1 MFKCSITLLLKLC
14 REGHAKRAQTLGR
27 LCPCAFK
34 GVVHARERRS
44 VDGIAECRGYLEQTI
59 HPESTAGPGVELLS
73 QAEALFVHIEC
84 CEGDARRVVRC
95 TAPRMLIWRN

>member
-1 MFKCSITLLLKLC
+1 M
-14 REGHAKRAQTLGR
+14 HAWVWAPSQ

-44 VDGIAECRGYLEQTI
+44 VYGIAECRGYLEQTI

-73 QAEALFVHIEC
+73 VAERPF
-84 CEGDARRVVRC
+84 RVYN
-95 TAPRMLIWRN
+95 ML